1 MKKQC
6 FVIMPFSQ
14 TNEKHTELYWTEFF
28 QNFIKPSLKKF
39 KYSCVRSDAKPSNII
54 KEIIN
59 QLMDS
64 ELVIAVLTDF
74 NANVWY
80 ELGIRHSLQRGTI
93 MIIEEGQN
101 LPFDISQYGVIHYKE
116 SISGAKDFEKKLKH
130 FIENIENYKTP
141 DNPVSEFI
149 IKRTSHQQKKVLWVD
164 DYPTNHESI
173 IENFRQKGIEFDIVL
188 NTSQCLEKIAKEK
201 YNLIITDMGRGPEK
215 DAGIQML
222 KEIKKRLESLP
233 PVFIFSGIQEF
244 DPRFED
250 ARIEG
255 ALLITSSPI
264 ILTHKMNEILGLQ

>member
-173 IENFRQKGIEFDIVL
+173 IENFRQKGIE
-188 NTSQCLEKIAKEK
+188 KIAKEK